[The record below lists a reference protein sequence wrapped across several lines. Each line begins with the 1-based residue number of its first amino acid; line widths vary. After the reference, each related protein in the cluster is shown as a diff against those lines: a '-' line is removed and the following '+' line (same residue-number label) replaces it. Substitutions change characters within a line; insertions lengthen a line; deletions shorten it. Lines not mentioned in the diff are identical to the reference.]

1 MEKESLIEIR
11 KRIIQVI
18 ESSNINP
25 LDKAEFLINMCCLLE
40 SVQSYDEAIKILMK
54 TNKKHP
60 TN

>member
-25 LDKAEFLINMCCLLE
+25 IDKAEFLINMYYLLE
-40 SVQSYDEAIKILMK
+40 SVQSYDEAIKVLIK
-54 TNKKHP
+54 TNKR
-60 TN
+60 

>member
-25 LDKAEFLINMCCLLE
+25 IDKAELLINMYYLLE

-54 TNKKHP
+54 TNKK
-60 TN
+60 